1 MTMWKVILEGDGE
14 RPPTV
19 LTDEVPSAFVAV
31 PHPGDHIEGPGA
43 RFIVTCVAHCEE
55 VPEMAEQVRAQLERL
70 AAQPSP
76 TKQHPMG
83 GEGMIAAGM
92 RVETSAMAVIARHQL
107 QPRPLC
113 KIYVV
118 KAPTP

>member
-1 MTMWKVILEGDGE
+1 MTGWKVILEGDGE

-31 PHPGDHIEGPGA
+31 PHPGDHIEGPFA
-43 RFIVTCVAHCEE
+43 RFIVTCVSHCEE
-55 VPEMAEQVRAQLERL
+55 TPEIPDHVRKQLERL
-70 AAQPSP
+70 AAPPSP
-76 TKQHPMG
+76 AAQPVG
-83 GEGMIAAGM
+83 IIAGQM
-92 RVETSAMAVIARHQL
+92 KVGSTAMAVVARGQL

-118 KAPTP
+118 KAPTS